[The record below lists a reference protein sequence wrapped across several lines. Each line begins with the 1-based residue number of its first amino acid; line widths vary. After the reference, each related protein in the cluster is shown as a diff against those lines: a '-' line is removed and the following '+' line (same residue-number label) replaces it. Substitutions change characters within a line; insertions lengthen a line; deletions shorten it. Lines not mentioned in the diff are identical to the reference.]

1 MFLGFYDAYCFFGFI
16 TQILYILTPIAF
28 VIQLKNGAVKEE
40 RASIFGLLSMY
51 SNALVYFLTSAYKV
65 PDGEDIN
72 LLDFC
77 NLAGFYVGF
86 IYLLIYIYFIHF
98 KNNKVRGIIC
108 AAALIVISLIV
119 WLIVSITVEPG
130 NVADQIF
137 NWLGVIF
144 NVCEYF
150 PLGFSII
157 YLLKNKISEKYTLF
171 GAFFGMLN
179 TVTWEIWAIHA
190 QMTGGD
196 LVHSIVANFLGI
208 CLQITQFVL
217 FFVFR
222 GDDPEDNKS
231 VGERPEDLDI
241 EIERHEQNQPEYL
254 HEFI

>member
-1 MFLGFYDAYCFFGFI
+1 MFWIFWDAYCFAGFF

-28 VIQLKNGAVKEE
+28 VIQLTNNVLKEE
-40 RASIFGLLSMY
+40 RVSIFGLLCMY
-51 SNALVYFLTSAYKV
+51 SNAFVYFWTSFYKV
-65 PDGEDIN
+65 EEGKDIDP
-72 LLDFC
+72 LDFC

-86 IYLLIYIYFIHF
+86 IYLAIYIYFIHF
-98 KNNKVRGIIC
+98 KNNKTRGIYIF
-108 AAALIVISLIV
+108 AILIVVSVAV
-119 WLIVSITVEPG
+119 WLIILFTVKPG
-130 NVADQIF
+130 NVWDKIF
-137 NWLGVIF
+137 NWLGVVF

-150 PLGFSII
+150 PLGFSIL
-157 YLLKNKISEKYTLF
+157 YLLRNRISEKYTLF

-196 LVHSIVANFLGI
+196 LIHSICANILGI

-222 GDDPEDNKS
+222 KDDPEDNKS
-231 VGERPEDLDI
+231 VGERPEDIDF
-241 EIERHEQNQPEYL
+241 EIEKQKQNEPEYM